1 MIIYSMSR
9 KELIEVLYKIARIL
23 FMDDQADQDQTLQRI
38 KVLVFDVLTENGHD
52 TPLKFGAGDDETTGG
67 K

>member
-9 KELIEVLYKIARIL
+9 KELMELLGKIAGIL
-23 FMDDQADQDQTLQRI
+23 FLDDQADSDQTLQRI
-38 KVLVFDVLTENGHD
+38 KKLMIDALTENGHD
-52 TPLKFGAGDDETTGG
+52 VPLKFGAGDDESMGG